1 MKENPVISVV
11 VPMYKVEKYVPRCL
25 DSIMEQ
31 TFKDFEV
38 LMIDD
43 GSPDRCAEIAREYEK
58 KDERF
63 ILFQKPNGGLSDA
76 RNYGINY
83 ARGEYIVFIDSDDC
97 IHKDYLKVLY
107 EECVNN
113 NAEISYCRFKY
124 SYFMS
129 NICIPMFSFP
139 KKEVLNSEKALN
151 LIIRDNSLHSYAWNK
166 MYKKSIFTDNNISY
180 PKIYFE
186 DIATSP
192 ILFFHASKV
201 AVSNRYLYY
210 YEKRVGSIM
219 ATIDIQKVN
228 DVMLSILII
237 RNYIQYKNEYEKYR
251 DSLKFLSKKMY
262 LINIYSIFNQHLKC
276 RNFSNMGA
284 NMKINRKLYEYLISE
299 NYKAVSGIPEL
310 PFKMQQP
317 ENKRK
322 RRSSAR

>member
-1 MKENPVISVV
+1 MKNDPVISIV
-11 VPMYKVEKYVPRCL
+11 VPIYKVEKYLPRCL

-31 TFKDFEV
+31 TFDDFEV

-43 GSPDRCAEIAREYEK
+43 GSPDNCAVICREYEK
-58 KDERF
+58 KDKRF
-63 ILFQKPNGGLSDA
+63 RLLQKNNGGLADA
-76 RNYGINY
+76 RNYGIKFAN
-83 ARGEYIVFIDSDDC
+83 GEYIVFIDSDDC

-129 NICIPMFSFP
+129 HICIPMLSFP
-139 KKEVLNSEKALN
+139 KKRVLDSEKALH

-166 MYKKSIFTDNNISY
+166 MYKRSLFTDNEISY

-192 ILFFHASKV
+192 ILFFNASKV
-201 AVSNRYLYY
+201 AVSDRYLYY

-237 RNYIQYKNEYEKYR
+237 RNYIQYNNAYEKYR
-251 DSLKFLSKKMY
+251 ASLKFLSKKMY

-276 RNFSNMGA
+276 RNFSNMSF
-284 NMKINRKLYEYLISE
+284 NMKINRQLYEYLISD

-310 PFKMQQP
+310 PFRMKQP
-317 ENKRK
+317 ENKK
-322 RRSSAR
+322 KRSSK